1 MSEEGAA
8 PPPIPPFKD
17 AVADRAKTTRA
28 VVDLVL
34 ADVGADEEKSVRR
47 ADNLAIRRLSFS
59 GEKKAS
65 GIQDGRYSFL
75 WDALAPGL
83 WGVLSEGANQ
93 IGKSTVLEVM
103 LWALRG
109 RTRSLK
115 PEVRAWI
122 DEVELEFTIGAEV
135 YCVSFSDFDAIP
147 RGKLVMSVPG
157 PVRTLDTF
165 EGDEAFESLMGDLM
179 MRRFALQPIPN
190 VSHTGDEATQYVH
203 AWTAYVASMFIEGSH
218 PAILGDVTVGAL
230 WWRMLHLFVG
240 MPYAAAHM
248 ALRNAITLGQAQ
260 RDNAVTARSVQQNY
274 AADIRRLEGELRRVE
289 TALKGISAEIVSSR
303 ELDDMTMESATLTRE
318 VTELQAKL
326 ASAQLGS
333 SSLKAQKDEARAVVR
348 RLSEGAASRRVFAG
362 LSPVCCPR
370 CASSFDVART
380 EVEETE
386 GRCAVCDRTTL
397 GDDEAALQDA
407 MAAANERVRQLTDAE
422 IDANGVLK
430 ALNAAL
436 VNAQNRRAA
445 SAAKI
450 RSMEVRTKELR
461 RRRELD
467 DSALRLNGALEQL
480 RKLNAQT
487 KAHDKPDEERATV
500 LKAAEVIAEARMK
513 AASAELFAELEGEVV
528 SIANRF
534 GFRGL
539 QEIAIRGNGITLTV
553 SGIQSGYG
561 KQTAGQRLR
570 LRIALIIAMMRMAH
584 RSGFGHHPG
593 LLFIDSPGSEELS
606 DADLVAMMHEI
617 GEVAKET
624 PNLQIFVA
632 SARGD
637 LLGSAFDP
645 KNLRLPDASGT
656 IF

>member
-1 MSEEGAA
+1 MSNEEAA

-17 AVADRAKTTRA
+17 AVAERAKVTRA
-28 VVDLVL
+28 AVDLVL
-34 ADVGADEEKSVRR
+34 ADVGADAEISVRR

-75 WDALAPGL
+75 WDALTPGL

-93 IGKSTVLEVM
+93 IGKSTVIEVM

-122 DEVELEFTIGAEV
+122 EEVELEFTIGPEA
-135 YCVSFSDFDAIP
+135 YCVSFSDFDAVP

-248 ALRNAITLGQAQ
+248 ALRNAITLSQAQ
-260 RDNAVTARSVQQNY
+260 RESSVSARAVQQNY
-274 AADIRRLEGELRRVE
+274 AADIRKLEAELKRVE
-289 TALKGISAEIVSSR
+289 TALKGISAEVVSSR
-303 ELDDMTMESATLTRE
+303 ELDDMMMESASLTRE
-318 VTELQAKL
+318 VAELQAKL
-326 ASAQLGS
+326 VPAQLGS
-333 SSLKAQKDEARAVVR
+333 NSLKTQKDEARAAVR
-348 RLSEGAASRRVFAG
+348 RLSDGAASRRVFAG

-370 CASSFDVART
+370 CASSFEAERT
-380 EVEETE
+380 EVEDSE
-386 GRCAVCDRTTL
+386 GRCAVCDRNTL
-397 GDDEAALQDA
+397 GDDEIAMQDA
-407 MAAANERVRQLTDAE
+407 MAAANERVRELTDAE
-422 IDANGVLK
+422 ADANNVLRT
-430 ALNAAL
+430 LNAAL
-436 VNAQNRRAA
+436 ADANQRLAA
-445 SAAKI
+445 STTKI
-450 RSMEVRTKELR
+450 RSMEGRTKELR
-461 RRRELD
+461 QRRELE
-467 DSALRLNGALEQL
+467 DSAVKLGGALEQL
-480 RKLNAQT
+480 RKLSAQT
-487 KAHDKPDEERATV
+487 KSTDKPDEERAAI
-500 LKAAEVIAEARMK
+500 LKAAEFIAEARMK
-513 AASAELFAELEGEVV
+513 AASAELFSELETEVV
-528 SIANRF
+528 SIAKRF

-539 QEIAIRGNGITLTV
+539 QGIAIRGNGITLTV
-553 SGIQSGYG
+553 SDIQSGYG

-570 LRIALIIAMMRMAH
+570 LRIALIIAMMRMAD

-617 GEVAKET
+617 GDVAKET

-637 LLGSAFDP
+637 LLGPAFDP
-645 KNLRLPDASGT
+645 NNLKVPDALGT